1 MLHLAPARSS
11 AKGIVLITMYP
22 AMYEE
27 EEEEEEVAVVL
38 ERFSNYLPRRMPP
51 FVLPLYYR
59 LVWSLASP
67 LYSVSFYLASETE
80 ML

>member
-27 EEEEEEVAVVL
+27 EEEEEVAVVL
-38 ERFSNYLPRRMPP
+38 ERFSNYLPTRMPP
-51 FVLPLYYR
+51 FVLPLHNTR
-59 LVWSLASP
+59 LPHYIQSLS
-67 LYSVSFYLASETE
+67 T
-80 ML
+80 